1 MAASEATKSV
11 LALRLILRDIGKE
24 VKGPTVLFEDNQAAI
39 YFAQNEAT
47 PPRMKHIN
55 LREHFVRDYVQS
67 GDVRLAKI
75 ASAENCADLFTKPL
89 PKEGYSKHQDL
100 MVTKVPNRTRKFPG
114 EVKSPEEIAS
124 G

>member
-1 MAASEATKSV
+1 MGSSRDGEIVAASEATKSV

-47 PPRMKHIN
+47 PPRMKHID

-75 ASAENCADLFTKPL
+75 ASAATVRI
-89 PKEGYSKHQDL
+89 YSQ
-100 MVTKVPNRTRKFPG
+100 NRCRRRDT
-114 EVKSPEEIAS
+114 AS
-124 G
+124 IKISW